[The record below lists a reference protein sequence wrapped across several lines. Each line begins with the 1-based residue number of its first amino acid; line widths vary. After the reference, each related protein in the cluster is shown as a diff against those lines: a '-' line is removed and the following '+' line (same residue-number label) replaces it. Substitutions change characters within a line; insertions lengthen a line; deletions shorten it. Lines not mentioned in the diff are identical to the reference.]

1 MPVGQ
6 TIRVRVA
13 APPTEARR
21 LCTRLTRGGIPADA
35 DDGASRAEVLVAV
48 DPGTDLTQYRGRV
61 GWLVVL
67 GRPGAAYCAAGAD
80 DVVAPGEPELLFRR
94 LRAALERLDLVSRVD
109 RLNER
114 VAALEGGLADAAH
127 DVRSP
132 LQAVI
137 GNAELLARDASLA
150 PAQREC
156 AAACARQG
164 MRAMQLAE
172 RILEAAK
179 QRSRDVLD
187 VSTVDLG
194 GLIETAAAQAQPVAK
209 QRGVTLTVTPPSRPV
224 EIHADGQL
232 LGRILDNLIANALR
246 FSPRGGAVE
255 VEAWHA
261 SPRFVRIAV
270 KDQGDGIAP
279 AELPKLV
286 AGLGPGRGLRIA
298 REIAERHGGDLWAES
313 SIGNGTRFFV
323 ELPLSPPS
331 ARPRILLVSDDSRWL
346 REVSRTLKTACDV
359 RAVAH
364 VREVASRLDHSGIA
378 QLALAT
384 VPESALGDDA
394 LEDYAVA
401 LFKKWGIGHGT
412 KRDDGILVLFV
423 PGTPGHRKIRIEV
436 GYGLEGILPDGKV
449 GQIRTQQAF
458 PYMQN
463 NDYSGAAVHV
473 VDALAAVLEADTA
486 AGGDAAPARDS
497 L

>member
-13 APPTEARR
+13 APPTEARALR
-21 LCTRLTRGGIPADA
+21 PRPPRGGIPAA
-35 DDGASRAEVLVAV
+35 LDDGSSPAEVLVAV
-48 DPGTDLTQYRGRV
+48 RPEGDLEPYRSRAN
-61 GWLVVL
+61 WLLVL
-67 GRPGAAYCAAGAD
+67 GSPGAAYFAAGAD
-80 DVVAPGEPELLFRR
+80 DVVVPGEPELLFRR

-137 GNAELLARDASLA
+137 GNAELLARDASLS

-187 VSTVDLG
+187 VSADDLG
-194 GLIETAAAQAQPVAK
+194 GLIETAAPQAQPVAK
-209 QRGVTLTVTPPSRPV
+209 QRGVTLTVPPPSRPA

-255 VEAWHA
+255 VEAWRA
-261 SPRFVRIAV
+261 SPPFVRIAV

-298 REIAERHGGDLWAES
+298 REIAERHGGEMWAETS
-313 SIGNGTRFFV
+313 AGNGSRFFI
-323 ELPLSPPS
+323 ELPLHPPS
-331 ARPRILLVSDDSRWL
+331 TRPSVLLVSDDTRWL
-346 REVSRTLKTACDV
+346 REVARTLKTACDV
-359 RAVAH
+359 RTTSAAAARLGGKRTDLVLLDPGQKSGKRLEALRTEAKGAQ
-364 VREVASRLDHSGIA
+364 VPVLELPSQMAASRLA
-378 QLALAT
+378 RTLAHLA
-384 VPESALGDDA
+384 V
-394 LEDYAVA
+394 
-401 LFKKWGIGHGT
+401 
-412 KRDDGILVLFV
+412 
-423 PGTPGHRKIRIEV
+423 
-436 GYGLEGILPDGKV
+436 
-449 GQIRTQQAF
+449 
-458 PYMQN
+458 
-463 NDYSGAAVHV
+463 
-473 VDALAAVLEADTA
+473 
-486 AGGDAAPARDS
+486 
-497 L
+497 

>member
-21 LCTRLTRGGIPADA
+21 LCTRLSRGGIPAEP

-67 GRPGAAYCAAGAD
+67 GRPGAAYFAAGAD

-187 VSTVDLG
+187 VSSVDLG

-255 VEAWHA
+255 VEAWRA

-298 REIAERHGGDLWAES
+298 REIAERHGGEMWAETS
-313 SIGNGTRFFV
+313 AGNGSRFFI
-323 ELPLSPPS
+323 ELPLHPPS
-331 ARPRILLVSDDSRWL
+331 TRPSVLLVSDDTRWL
-346 REVSRTLKTACDV
+346 REVARTLKTACDV
-359 RAVAH
+359 RTTSAAAARLGGKRTDLVLLDPGQKSGKRLEALRTEAKGAQ
-364 VREVASRLDHSGIA
+364 VPVLELPSQMAASRLA
-378 QLALAT
+378 RTLAHLA
-384 VPESALGDDA
+384 V
-394 LEDYAVA
+394 
-401 LFKKWGIGHGT
+401 
-412 KRDDGILVLFV
+412 
-423 PGTPGHRKIRIEV
+423 
-436 GYGLEGILPDGKV
+436 
-449 GQIRTQQAF
+449 
-458 PYMQN
+458 
-463 NDYSGAAVHV
+463 
-473 VDALAAVLEADTA
+473 
-486 AGGDAAPARDS
+486 
-497 L
+497 